1 MRRLIAGTA
10 LSCLTLCAPAQAPP
24 CEDQDEDRGA
34 NADWFRLI
42 LFVAAGF
49 LAAAIALVAFLA
61 VLLIRPRDKGHVA
74 SGFANLS
81 ISAVEN

>member
-49 LAAAIALVAFLA
+49 LAAAI
-61 VLLIRPRDKGHVA
+61 VLGLTLLLLLGRQRRR
-74 SGFANLS
+74 
-81 ISAVEN
+81 